1 MVLLLGNNTATDSG
15 SIDHLNKNDEMLGG
29 DGVRM
34 QGMPAPL
41 PGCVWGLPMLPPM
54 VPGMT
59 PPMAM
64 PPQPQMMMPAQQA
77 QMQWAQPPPYGSM
90 MYGGQP
96 MLNGMAYPPAVGS
109 SAAGVPAP
117 AAGAACIPAPAAPCG
132 SATGSDAVMSS
143 PVAAAA
149 GKPKGGSLSAAT
161 WSRGDVSA
169 ATHLHKVD
177 WDAHEDGIVDD
188 VFGLGTGGD
197 DLHDF
202 SDSLLQADGDGCSVG
217 KGGGAAGEEG
227 LSWMHDECLM
237 DNLKAAD
244 ERGPF
249 LDVVA

>member
-1 MVLLLGNNTATDSG
+1 MVASG
-15 SIDHLNKNDEMLGG
+15 A
-29 DGVRM
+29 GVGVLVFTWRGRVVTVIGACL

-54 VPGMT
+54 VPGMM
-59 PPMAM
+59 PPML
-64 PPQPQMMMPAQQA
+64 PPQQPMMMPAQPA
-77 QMQWAQPPPYGSM
+77 HMQWAPPLQ
-90 MYGGQP
+90 YGGMPCGAPP
-96 MLNGMAYPPAVGS
+96 MPVGMPPAVGS

-117 AAGAACIPAPAAPCG
+117 AMVAARIPAPAAPCG
-132 SATGSDAVMSS
+132 SATGSDVVMSS
-143 PVAAAA
+143 PVAAAG
-149 GKPKGGSLSAAT
+149 GKPKGGAASAAT
-161 WSRGDVSA
+161 WSRGDASA

-177 WDAHEDGIVDD
+177 WDTHEDGITDD
-188 VFGLGTGGD
+188 VFGFGAGAD

-217 KGGGAAGEEG
+217 KGGGATAEEG

-237 DNLKAAD
+237 DDLKPAD